1 MKQELTDEEWH
12 TLIVYARWWANNKKD
27 KFFHW
32 TIGDVINEVIVA
44 FFSIKHRYNP
54 SRGSMNT
61 FLNAHIWDPVFRS
74 YCKQHGISISR
85 PGQKRGQ
92 RMPARVYTNKWYPLP
107 DDYDKAIAPPPEEDV
122 EVPLLPDEYEDIIE
136 LLKRGLNQKQIS
148 FVLGVTESRISQKM
162 RQLRKQ
168 MNIST

>member
-1 MKQELTDEEWH
+1 
-12 TLIVYARWWANNKKD
+12 
-27 KFFHW
+27 
-32 TIGDVINEVIVA
+32 
-44 FFSIKHRYNP
+44 
-54 SRGSMNT
+54 
-61 FLNAHIWDPVFRS
+61 
-74 YCKQHGISISR
+74 
-85 PGQKRGQ
+85 
-92 RMPARVYTNKWYPLP
+92 MPPRVYTNKWYPLP
-107 DDYDKAIAPPPEEDV
+107 DDYDKAIAPPLEEDV